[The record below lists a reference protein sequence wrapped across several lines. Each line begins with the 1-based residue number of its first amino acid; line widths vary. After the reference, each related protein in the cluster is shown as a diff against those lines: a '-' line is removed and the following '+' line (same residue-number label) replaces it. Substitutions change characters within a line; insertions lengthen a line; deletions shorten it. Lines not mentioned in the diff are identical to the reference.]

1 MKKTK
6 LGVLISGGGTNLQ
19 AIIDAC
25 QQQVLDAEIAI
36 VISSD
41 AAAFGLERARLAGI
55 KTLTSRLE
63 GDITSALQ
71 SAQVDYVIL
80 AGYLRKIG
88 PELLAAYPTQILNIH
103 PSLIPAF
110 SGKGFYGL
118 KVHEAVIKRGVKITG
133 ATTHIVNAELDEGPI
148 IRQEMVRVLPED
160 TPESLQQRVLEI
172 EHHILIESI
181 KDLIGGNSSCV
192 H

>member
-41 AAAFGLERARLAGI
+41 ATAYGLERARLAGI

-148 IRQEMVRVLPED
+148 IRQEVVHVLPED
-160 TPESLQQRVLEI
+160 TPESLQQRVLAI

>member
-1 MKKTK
+1 MKKPK

-133 ATTHIVNAELDEGPI
+133 ATTHLVNAELDEGPI
-148 IRQEMVRVLPED
+148 IRQEVVHVLPED

>member
-1 MKKTK
+1 MKKPK

-160 TPESLQQRVLEI
+160 TPKSLQQRVLEI

>member
-55 KTLTSRLE
+55 KTLTSRIE
-63 GDITSALQ
+63 GEILSALQ

-88 PELLAAYPTQILNIH
+88 TKLLRAYPNQILNIH

-133 ATTHIVNAELDEGPI
+133 ATTHLVNAELDEGPI

>member
-88 PELLAAYPTQILNIH
+88 PELLAAIQ
-103 PSLIPAF
+103 
-110 SGKGFYGL
+110 L
-118 KVHEAVIKRGVKITG
+118 KF
-133 ATTHIVNAELDEGPI
+133 
-148 IRQEMVRVLPED
+148 
-160 TPESLQQRVLEI
+160 
-172 EHHILIESI
+172 
-181 KDLIGGNSSCV
+181 
-192 H
+192 

>member
-41 AAAFGLERARLAGI
+41 STAYGLERARLAGI

-133 ATTHIVNAELDEGPI
+133 ATTHLVNAELDEGPI
-148 IRQEMVRVLPED
+148 IRQEVVHVLPED
-160 TPESLQQRVLEI
+160 TPESLQQRVLAI

>member
-133 ATTHIVNAELDEGPI
+133 ATTHLVNAELDEGPI

-160 TPESLQQRVLEI
+160 TPKSLQQRVLEI

>member
-41 AAAFGLERARLAGI
+41 ATAYGLERARLAGI

-148 IRQEMVRVLPED
+148 IRQEVVHVLPED

>member
-41 AAAFGLERARLAGI
+41 ATAYGLERARLAGI

-133 ATTHIVNAELDEGPI
+133 ATTHLVNAELDEGPI
-148 IRQEMVRVLPED
+148 IRQEVVHVLPED

>member
-63 GDITSALQ
+63 GEITSALQ

-133 ATTHIVNAELDEGPI
+133 ATTHLVNAELDEGPI

>member
-1 MKKTK
+1 MKKIK

-41 AAAFGLERARLAGI
+41 ATAYGLERARLAGI

-133 ATTHIVNAELDEGPI
+133 ATTHLVNAELDEGPI
-148 IRQEMVRVLPED
+148 IRQEVVHVLPED

>member
-1 MKKTK
+1 MKKIK

-19 AIIDAC
+19 AVIDAC
-25 QQQVLDAEIAI
+25 QQRVLDAEIAI

-41 AAAFGLERARLAGI
+41 AAAFGLERARLADI
-55 KTLTSRLE
+55 KTLTSRIE
-63 GDITSALQ
+63 GEILSALQ

-133 ATTHIVNAELDEGPI
+133 ATTHLVNAELDEGPI
-148 IRQEMVRVLPED
+148 IRQEVVHVLPED

>member
-1 MKKTK
+1 MRKIK
-6 LGVLISGGGTNLQ
+6 LGVLISGGGSNLQ

-25 QQQVLDAEIAI
+25 HQQVLDVEIAI

-41 AAAFGLERARLAGI
+41 ATAYGLERARLAGI

-133 ATTHIVNAELDEGPI
+133 ATTHLVNAELDEGPI
-148 IRQEMVRVLPED
+148 IRQEVVHVLPED

>member
-1 MKKTK
+1 MRKTK

-133 ATTHIVNAELDEGPI
+133 ATTHLVNAELDEGPI

>member
-133 ATTHIVNAELDEGPI
+133 ATTHLVNAELDEGPI
-148 IRQEMVRVLPED
+148 IRQEVVHVLPED

>member
-55 KTLTSRLE
+55 KTLTSHVE
-63 GDITSALQ
+63 GEILSALQ

-88 PELLAAYPTQILNIH
+88 TKLLTAYPNQILNIH

-118 KVHEAVIKRGVKITG
+118 KVHEAAIKRGVKITG
-133 ATTHIVNAELDEGPI
+133 ATTHLVNAELDEGPI
-148 IRQEMVRVLPED
+148 IRQEVVHVLPED
-160 TPESLQQRVLEI
+160 TPESLQQRVLAI
-172 EHHILIESI
+172 EHRILIESI
-181 KDLIGGNSSCV
+181 KDLIGGNSTCA

>member
-133 ATTHIVNAELDEGPI
+133 ATTHLVNAELDEGPI

>member
-63 GDITSALQ
+63 GEITSALQ

-133 ATTHIVNAELDEGPI
+133 ATTHIVNVELDEGPI
-148 IRQEMVRVLPED
+148 IRQEVVHVLPED

>member
-41 AAAFGLERARLAGI
+41 AAAFGLERARLADI
-55 KTLTSRLE
+55 KTLTSRIE
-63 GDITSALQ
+63 GEILSALQ

-118 KVHEAVIKRGVKITG
+118 KVHDAVIKRGVKITG
-133 ATTHIVNAELDEGPI
+133 ATTHLVNAELDEGPI
-148 IRQEMVRVLPED
+148 IRQEVVHVLPED

>member
-1 MKKTK
+1 MRKIK
-6 LGVLISGGGTNLQ
+6 LGVLISGGGSNLQ

-25 QQQVLDAEIAI
+25 HQQVLDVEIAI

-41 AAAFGLERARLAGI
+41 ATAFGLERARLAGI
-55 KTLTSRLE
+55 KTLTSRIE
-63 GDITSALQ
+63 GEILSALQ

-88 PELLAAYPTQILNIH
+88 TQLLMAYPNQILNIH

-118 KVHEAVIKRGVKITG
+118 KVHEAAIKRGVKITG
-133 ATTHIVNAELDEGPI
+133 ATTHLVNAELDEGPI
-148 IRQEMVRVLPED
+148 IRQEVVHVLPED
-160 TPESLQQRVLEI
+160 TPESLQQRVLAV
-172 EHHILIESI
+172 EHRILIESI
-181 KDLIGGNSSCV
+181 KDLIGGNSSCE

>member
-63 GDITSALQ
+63 GAITSALQ

-118 KVHEAVIKRGVKITG
+118 KVHEAVIKHGVKITG

-148 IRQEMVRVLPED
+148 IRQEVVHVLPED

>member
-41 AAAFGLERARLAGI
+41 ATAYGLERARLAGI

-133 ATTHIVNAELDEGPI
+133 ATTHLVNAELDEGPI
-148 IRQEMVRVLPED
+148 IRQEVVHVLPED
-160 TPESLQQRVLEI
+160 TPESLQQRVLAI

>member
-160 TPESLQQRVLEI
+160 TPKSLQQRVLEI

>member
-19 AIIDAC
+19 AVIDAC
-25 QQQVLDAEIAI
+25 QQQILDAEIAI

-41 AAAFGLERARLAGI
+41 AAAFGLERARLADI
-55 KTLTSRLE
+55 KTLTSRIE
-63 GDITSALQ
+63 GEILSALQ

-148 IRQEMVRVLPED
+148 IRQEVVHVLPED

>member
-1 MKKTK
+1 MRKIK
-6 LGVLISGGGTNLQ
+6 LGVLISGGGSNLQ
-19 AIIDAC
+19 AIIYAC
-25 QQQVLDAEIAI
+25 HQQVLDVEIAI

-41 AAAFGLERARLAGI
+41 ATAYGLERARLAGI

-148 IRQEMVRVLPED
+148 IRQEVVHVLPED

>member
-1 MKKTK
+1 MKKIK

-25 QQQVLDAEIAI
+25 QQLVLDAEIAI

-41 AAAFGLERARLAGI
+41 ATAYGLERARLAGI

-71 SAQVDYVIL
+71 SAHVDYVIL

-133 ATTHIVNAELDEGPI
+133 ATTHLVNAELDEGPI

>member
-118 KVHEAVIKRGVKITG
+118 KVHEAVIRRGVQITG
-133 ATTHIVNAELDEGPI
+133 ATTHLVNAELDEGPI

>member
-1 MKKTK
+1 MKKIK

-19 AIIDAC
+19 AVIDAC
-25 QQQVLDAEIAI
+25 QQRVLDAEIAI

-148 IRQEMVRVLPED
+148 IRQEVVHVLPED

>member
-148 IRQEMVRVLPED
+148 IRQEVVHVLPED

>member
-63 GDITSALQ
+63 GEITSALQ

-148 IRQEMVRVLPED
+148 IRQEVVHVLPED

>member
-1 MKKTK
+1 MRKIK
-6 LGVLISGGGTNLQ
+6 LGVLISGGGSNLQ

-25 QQQVLDAEIAI
+25 HQQVLDVEIAI

-41 AAAFGLERARLAGI
+41 ATAYGLERARLAGI

-148 IRQEMVRVLPED
+148 IRQEVVHVLPED

>member
-1 MKKTK
+1 MRKIK
-6 LGVLISGGGTNLQ
+6 LGVLISGGGSNLQ

-25 QQQVLDAEIAI
+25 HQQVLDVEIAI

-41 AAAFGLERARLAGI
+41 ATAFGLERARLAGI
-55 KTLTSRLE
+55 KTLTSRIE
-63 GDITSALQ
+63 GEILSALQ

-88 PELLAAYPTQILNIH
+88 TQLLMAYPNQILNIH

-148 IRQEMVRVLPED
+148 IRQEVVHVLPED

>member
-1 MKKTK
+1 MRKIK
-6 LGVLISGGGTNLQ
+6 LGVLISGGGSNLQ

-25 QQQVLDAEIAI
+25 HQQVLDVEIAI

-55 KTLTSRLE
+55 KTLTSRVE
-63 GDITSALQ
+63 GEILSALQ

-88 PELLAAYPTQILNIH
+88 NKLLMAYPNQILNIH
-103 PSLIPAF
+103 PSLIPSF

-118 KVHEAVIKRGVKITG
+118 KVHEAAIKRGVKITG
-133 ATTHIVNAELDEGPI
+133 VTTHLVNAELDEGPI
-148 IRQEMVRVLPED
+148 IRQEVVHVLPED
-160 TPESLQQRVLEI
+160 TPESLQQRVLAV
-172 EHHILIESI
+172 EHRILIESI
-181 KDLIGGNSSCV
+181 KDLIGGNSSCE